1 MLRGGIQQ
9 RGGTEGSGA
18 GVPGA
23 AAAVGRASAGARAAR
38 GRWGRRPGSTRPG
51 WDKPLLPCAGPRGW
65 GVERQVPRT
74 ASLPPGLG
82 MAHHAHLPVSAPQ
95 PVPAREPASLE
106 LAPRSR
112 KVVGVTLAVLSVTC
126 RKAGRA
132 GAGKN
137 TCEKILGDVGE
148 SPAELRRRAVGVG
161 LSPARRGLP
170 VAGRRVGAQ
179 EGQEDAGEAGSFGR
193 SLGRTARLP
202 RADPA

>member
-1 MLRGGIQQ
+1 MEYSSVGAPRAPGPGCQGRRLSGGLR
-9 RGGTEGSGA
+9 RGTGQPGGA
-18 GVPGA
+18 GEGGRGA
-23 AAAVGRASAGARAAR
+23 PGRAGTSPCHPAPALGAGA
-38 GRWGRRPGSTRPG
+38 W
-51 WDKPLLPCAGPRGW
+51 
-65 GVERQVPRT
+65 ERQVSRT

-82 MAHHAHLPVSAPQ
+82 MAQHAHLPVSAPQ

-179 EGQEDAGEAGSFGR
+179 KGQKDAGEAGSFGR